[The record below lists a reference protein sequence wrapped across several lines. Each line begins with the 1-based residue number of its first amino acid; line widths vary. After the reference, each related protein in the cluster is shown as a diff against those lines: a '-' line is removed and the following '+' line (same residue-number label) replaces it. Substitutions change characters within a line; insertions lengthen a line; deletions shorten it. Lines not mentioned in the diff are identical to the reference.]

1 MEGDGGD
8 RGNDTV
14 IIQPVKLVKSLQGL
28 CRYSNVGS
36 IPTKGSQSNAH
47 RFVRVA
53 KSHLR
58 VAPMRCVTFISV
70 CHAALPA

>member
-36 IPTKGSQSNAH
+36 IPTKGSQFCSCA
-47 RFVRVA
+47 
-53 KSHLR
+53 S
-58 VAPMRCVTFISV
+58 
-70 CHAALPA
+70 ALNEVGPSG

>member
-1 MEGDGGD
+1 VEGDGGD

-36 IPTKGSQSNAH
+36 IPTKGSQTLW
-47 RFVRVA
+47 VYTV
-53 KSHLR
+53 
-58 VAPMRCVTFISV
+58 VTHGV
-70 CHAALPA
+70 

>member
-36 IPTKGSQSNAH
+36 IPTKGSIILWACPKWN
-47 RFVRVA
+47 R
-53 KSHLR
+53 
-58 VAPMRCVTFISV
+58 
-70 CHAALPA
+70 AAEGDANTPL

>member
-36 IPTKGSQSNAH
+36 IPTKGSQFCSYA
-47 RFVRVA
+47 
-53 KSHLR
+53 
-58 VAPMRCVTFISV
+58 SV
-70 CHAALPA
+70 LNEVGPSG